1 MQRDDDSLFRVHGGS
16 QGQVLDLAAWCDGEW
31 SCKWST
37 GMLRKRREGVPGSG
51 KCLDLKSKRDRE
63 RAGQREQVP
72 REMMAA
78 EPLLLQGR
86 NLSHLIFCSKMLLE
100 TLSPKWD

>member
-1 MQRDDDSLFRVHGGS
+1 
-16 QGQVLDLAAWCDGEW
+16 
-31 SCKWST
+31 
-37 GMLRKRREGVPGSG
+37 MLRKRREGVPGSG

-72 REMMAA
+72 REMMAV